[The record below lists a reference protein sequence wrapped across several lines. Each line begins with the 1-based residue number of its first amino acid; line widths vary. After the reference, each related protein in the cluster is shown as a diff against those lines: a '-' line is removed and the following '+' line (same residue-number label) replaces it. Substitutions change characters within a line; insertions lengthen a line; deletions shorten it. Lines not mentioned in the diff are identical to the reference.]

1 LQVFCDVAAGDVD
14 ALDGVWDGEAFVDG
28 DAVGD
33 AVAGVEDEAGGAA
46 GGVEGEDGLDGGVEG
61 GDVEGFEE
69 DLGGGFAVAAGV
81 EGGFGKEEGVLEGE
95 DEMVRWVLEIARFSC
110 LAMVVDSRAYLPY
123 HCLHLILLCT
133 SSSISV
139 PYLPSQ

>member
-1 LQVFCDVAAGDVD
+1 LQVFCDISACDVD
-14 ALDGVWDGEAFVDG
+14 SLDGVWNGEAFVDG

-33 AVAGVEDEAGGAA
+33 AVARVEDEAGGAA

-81 EGGFGKEEGVLEGE
+81 EWGFGEEEGVLERHRGW
-95 DEMVRWVLEIARFSC
+95 DGQLVAL
-110 LAMVVDSRAYLPY
+110 D
-123 HCLHLILLCT
+123 
-133 SSSISV
+133 
-139 PYLPSQ
+139 

>member
-1 LQVFCDVAAGDVD
+1 MQVLCNVSSSDVD

-81 EGGFGKEEGVLEGE
+81 ERGFGEEEGVLEGE
-95 DEMVRWVLEIARFSC
+95 DEMVRKVLEIARVF
-110 LAMVVDSRAYLPY
+110 
-123 HCLHLILLCT
+123 ILLWE
-133 SSSISV
+133 
-139 PYLPSQ
+139 